1 MKLPVPGEVVAS
13 RYEVEALIKTG
24 GQSIVFRG
32 REVRTGARVALKLM
46 QDYPGNE
53 REQFEREYHVLKEP
67 GPGLPLA
74 HLLTEY
80 EGTSLIVVDW
90 VEGESLDDLP
100 LPIDCSLAERI
111 AREVLATVQHLHERN
126 PPVVVRDIKPANL
139 ILSTRGVFLIDLSAS
154 RFVTGN
160 PDTMPL
166 GSPGFA
172 APEQYVGR
180 SELRSDLYA
189 TGTLLFHLLTGRDP
203 LTETP
208 PFSAR
213 RYRSQ
218 VPQGME
224 RMIRR
229 ATEPDPSDRPA
240 DSAEMLADL
249 TGTAALPPAPRAAPS
264 PRANPPVGAASPSP
278 RAAPPVGPAGPS
290 VKAAPPVGAPGASP
304 SPARRFSLAWA
315 VVLLAVGVGLF
326 GLWKDQRRLA
336 RELNLP
342 APPPRAASKSP
353 AASFVQPLPESA
365 SAQAYF
371 DRGTHL
377 LADSNP
383 LGFYYLAAACR
394 LDPGRE
400 PYRRE
405 LEERLARFP
414 RLRLA
419 IPLEHRLK
427 EPEAD
432 AAARGDGQLK
442 TPPALSIDG
451 RWLACDFNG
460 TLLDLQTGDRRKL
473 NSYVSSL
480 AYLPS
485 GRALVLGSGLRLLE
499 LESGQA
505 PGPPFELPPGH
516 RVRLVCPVG
525 QDRLLILSAAPG
537 THHRTLQLYGLSDGR
552 PVGEP
557 IEDIAFYRASADHKR
572 VLLYRC
578 PEPREGKTTS
588 FPQGSIEHWDLT
600 DWKKVSSLP
609 LDDEYILVG
618 LDAGSLR
625 AVLVKSW
632 IRISILDLTDG
643 SEFYPTTSSQKFSK
657 ANLVVSRMTNDGHWF
672 AWEFGEPPQA
682 AQWWHVPSA
691 RALPAGRKVLATDFG
706 GQHALYR
713 EGQGQLGIWQAGTG
727 RDHGLALGWSGEH
740 AQFGA
745 DGLLLLPSKDR
756 VQLVDGLAGTLADWS
771 ARGMHWSHLAP
782 AAKELLVATEQKSL
796 LVWDLKP
803 DQPLEPSQEPFW
815 LVGSHLGLWPTD
827 SQLTGLRYLEASE
840 LSKLPELQRWTGP
853 AEQP

>member
-13 RYEVEALIKTG
+13 RYQVEALIKTG

-32 REVRTGARVALKLM
+32 RDTRTGARVALKLM

-53 REQFEREYHVLKEP
+53 REQFEREYHVLKVP

-100 LPIDCSLAERI
+100 LPIDLALAERI

-126 PPVVVRDIKPANL
+126 PSVVVRDIKPANL
-139 ILSTRGVFLIDLSAS
+139 ILSARGVFLIDLSAS

-203 LTETP
+203 LVETP
-208 PFSAR
+208 PFSVR
-213 RYRSQ
+213 RYRPQ
-218 VPQGME
+218 VPQALE
-224 RMIRR
+224 RLIVRG
-229 ATEPDPSDRPA
+229 TEPDPADRYAGAP
-240 DSAEMLADL
+240 EMLAEL
-249 TGTAALPPAPRAAPS
+249 SAPTAPLPRT
-264 PRANPPVGAASPSP
+264 
-278 RAAPPVGPAGPS
+278 
-290 VKAAPPVGAPGASP
+290 APPVGAPGAPPRAS
-304 SPARRFSLAWA
+304 RFSLLWA
-315 VVLLAVGVGLF
+315 VVLLVVGVGLF

-405 LEERLARFP
+405 LEERLTRFP

-427 EPEAD
+427 QPDAD

-442 TPPALSIDG
+442 TPPALSIDA

-460 TLLDLQTGDRRKL
+460 KLLDLQTGDQRRL

-485 GRALVLGSGLRLLE
+485 ERALVLGSELRLLDLKGE
-499 LESGQA
+499 RA
-505 PGPPFELPPGH
+505 PGPTFELPRGH

-525 QDRLLILSAAPG
+525 QDRLMILSAAPG
-537 THHRTLQLYGLSDGR
+537 TQHRRTVQLYRLSDGS
-552 PVGEP
+552 PVGDP
-557 IEDIAFYRASADHKR
+557 IEDVAFYRASADHKR
-572 VLLYRC
+572 LLLYRC
-578 PEPREGKTTS
+578 PQPREGKTIS

-643 SEFYPTTSSQKFSK
+643 SELYPTTSSQKFSK
-657 ANLVVSRMTNDGHWF
+657 ARLVTSRMSNDGHWF

-691 RALPAGRKVLATDFG
+691 RALPAGRKVLATDFE

-713 EGQGQLGIWQAGTG
+713 EGQGQLGIWQASTG
-727 RDHGLALGWSGEH
+727 RDHRLGFSWSGEH
-740 AQFGA
+740 AQLGA

-771 ARGMHWSHLAP
+771 ARGGHWSHLAP
-782 AAKELLVATEQKSL
+782 AASQLLVATEQKSL

-803 DQPLEPSQEPFW
+803 DQPLGPSQEPFW
-815 LVGSHLGLWPTD
+815 LVGSNLGLWPTD
-827 SQLTGLRYLEASE
+827 SQLVGLRYLEASE

>member
-32 REVRTGARVALKLM
+32 SDLRRRSRVALKLM

-53 REQFEREYHVLKEP
+53 REQFEREYHVLKAP

-100 LPIDCSLAERI
+100 LPIDCNLAERI
-111 AREVLATVQHLHERN
+111 AREVLATVQHLHARN

-139 ILSTRGVFLIDLSAS
+139 ILSKQGVFLIDLSAS

-180 SELRSDLYA
+180 SEIRSDLYA

-203 LTETP
+203 LTEMP

-218 VPQGME
+218 VPQALE
-224 RMIRR
+224 QMIRR

-240 DSAEMLADL
+240 SAAEMLADL
-249 TGTAALPPAPRAAPS
+249 TGTAALPPART
-264 PRANPPVGAASPSP
+264 VSPSQ
-278 RAAPPVGPAGPS
+278 RTAPPI
-290 VKAAPPVGAPGASP
+290 GAPGTSTAP
-304 SPARRFSLAWA
+304 THRFSLVWA
-315 VVLLAVGVGLF
+315 LVLLVVGGGLF
-326 GLWKDQRRLA
+326 GLWNDQRRLA

-342 APPPRAASKSP
+342 APPTLAPSKSP
-353 AASFVQPLPESA
+353 PASFVQPLPESA

-394 LDPGRE
+394 LDPQRE

-414 RLRLA
+414 RLRRA

-427 EPEAD
+427 EPDAD
-432 AAARGDGQLK
+432 AAGRGDGQLK
-442 TPPALSIDG
+442 IPPALSSDG

-460 TLLDLQTGDRRKL
+460 TLLDLETGNRRKL

-485 GRALVLGSGLRLLE
+485 ERALVLGSELRLLE
-499 LESGQA
+499 LKSDQA
-505 PGPPFELPPGH
+505 PGPIFELPRGH
-516 RVRLVCPVG
+516 RVRLACPVG
-525 QDRLLILSAAPG
+525 QDRLLILSASPE
-537 THHRTLQLYGLSDGR
+537 THHRTVQLYRLSDGA
-552 PVGEP
+552 PVGDP
-557 IEDIAFYRASADHKR
+557 MVDVAFYRASADQKR
-572 VLLYRC
+572 LLLYRC
-578 PEPREGKTTS
+578 PQPREGKTTS

-632 IRISILDLTDG
+632 IRISILDLADG
-643 SEFYPTTSSQKFSK
+643 SELYPTTSSQKFSK
-657 ANLVVSRMTNDGHWF
+657 ANLVVSRMSNDGHWF
-672 AWEFGEPPQA
+672 AFEFGEPPQA

-691 RALPAGRKVLATDFG
+691 RALPAGRKILATDFG
-706 GQHALYR
+706 GQYALYR
-713 EGQGQLGIWQAGTG
+713 EGQGQLGIWQASTG
-727 RDHGLALGWSGEH
+727 RDHGLALNWPGEH

-745 DGLLLLPSKDR
+745 DGLLLLSAGDR
-756 VQLVDGLAGTLADWS
+756 V
-771 ARGMHWSHLAP
+771 HLLDAQ
-782 AAKELLVATEQKSL
+782 A
-796 LVWDLKP
+796 
-803 DQPLEPSQEPFW
+803 
-815 LVGSHLGLWPTD
+815 
-827 SQLTGLRYLEASE
+827 
-840 LSKLPELQRWTGP
+840 
-853 AEQP
+853 